1 MRRAESIAAAMVEL
15 GFQPSDAARSLKTG
29 RTLAIGLVVPDVT
42 NPFFAAVV
50 KGAES
55 VANDAGYSVV
65 LCNTDESPAREH
77 DVLAALRARVDGLL
91 LAPAV
96 MNAETAESLAA
107 LRVPVV
113 LVDRTLPQ
121 PGPTDA
127 VLVDNAGGATSAA
140 RHLLDL
146 GHRTIAHIAGPLDMD
161 ARRRAPRRVR
171 RRVRRR
177 RCRRDRRPRRVPRR
191 GWLPG
196 GDAPVRSL
204 RGTHRRARRQQP
216 DDGRAATRPARPRP
230 GRARCGVGDRVRR
243 PPARRPTRPTAHR
256 DRPGHRDPGGGGDA
270 DAAGPAERGDVRR
283 GSGRAARDPT
293 DRSSLD
299 GGTQERS
306 ISDATHDPI
315 LPPPSASAP
324 STWSSSVR

>member
-1 MRRAESIAAAMVEL
+1 MRRAESIAAAMEEL

-77 DVLAALRARVDGLL
+77 DVLAALRGRVDGLL
-91 LAPAV
+91 LAPARDD
-96 MNAETAESLAA
+96 AETAESLAA

-140 RHLLDL
+140 RHLLEL
-146 GHRTIAHIAGPLDMD
+146 GHRPSPSSP
-161 ARRRAPRRVR
+161 ARWTRRPAPSATTRSSPRAPTPVSTCWSTTASSASRVAT
-171 RRVRRR
+171 RR
-177 RCRRDRRPRRVPRR
+177 RCACSV
-191 GWLPG
+191 
-196 GDAPVRSL
+196 A
-204 RGTHRRARRQQP
+204 
-216 DDGRAATRPARPRP
+216 
-230 GRARCGVGDRVRR
+230 
-243 PPARRPTRPTAHR
+243 
-256 DRPGHRDPGGGGDA
+256 PGH
-270 DAAGPAERGDVRR
+270 
-283 GSGRAARDPT
+283 
-293 DRSSLD
+293 
-299 GGTQERS
+299 
-306 ISDATHDPI
+306 
-315 LPPPSASAP
+315 PPPCSP
-324 STWSSSVR
+324 PTT